1 MIGLLALNSLKQVDI
16 IFIIALGAIIA
27 LCVIIYF
34 LIPVFNK
41 KQYREQ
47 RENLKKREVA
57 FKSNIRRTDGSPAAE
72 EVSEEKEAEVEAE
85 PLPEEVTAGQAE
97 PIEHEEK

>member
-1 MIGLLALNSLKQVDI
+1 MIGLLALNSPKQVDI
-16 IFIIALGAIIA
+16 IFFIVLGAIVA
-27 LCVIIYF
+27 LCVIFYF

-57 FKSNIRRTDGSPAAE
+57 FKSNIRRTDGSPDAE
-72 EVSEEKEAEVEAE
+72 ETMAEARPLSEGA
-85 PLPEEVTAGQAE
+85 PAE
-97 PIEHEEK
+97 PIENEEK

>member
-1 MIGLLALNSLKQVDI
+1 MTELLALNSLKQVDI
-16 IFIIALGAIIA
+16 IFFIALGAVIA
-27 LCVIIYF
+27 LCVIFYF

-57 FKSNIRRTDGSPAAE
+57 FKSNIKRTDGSPTAE
-72 EVSEEKEAEVEAE
+72 EPAEEKEAAEAQ
-85 PLPEEVTAGQAE
+85 PLPEGASAGHTD

>member
-1 MIGLLALNSLKQVDI
+1 MPALLELNPLKSTDI
-16 IFIIALGAIIA
+16 IFFIVLAAIVV
-27 LCVIIYF
+27 LCVIVYF

-57 FKSNIRRTDGSPAAE
+57 FKSNIQRTDGTTSVGGQTAE
-72 EVSEEKEAEVEAE
+72 ETEGEARDASGAPSDPSQNEEK
-85 PLPEEVTAGQAE
+85 
-97 PIEHEEK
+97 

>member
-16 IFIIALGAIIA
+16 IFFIVLGAIIA
-27 LCVIIYF
+27 LCVIVYF

-41 KQYREQ
+41 KQYKEQ
-47 RENLKKREVA
+47 RDNLKKREVA
-57 FKSNIRRTDGSPAAE
+57 FKSNIQRTDGSPVAGGTEEGAGAE
-72 EVSEEKEAEVEAE
+72 QLPDEA
-85 PLPEEVTAGQAE
+85 PAGQAE